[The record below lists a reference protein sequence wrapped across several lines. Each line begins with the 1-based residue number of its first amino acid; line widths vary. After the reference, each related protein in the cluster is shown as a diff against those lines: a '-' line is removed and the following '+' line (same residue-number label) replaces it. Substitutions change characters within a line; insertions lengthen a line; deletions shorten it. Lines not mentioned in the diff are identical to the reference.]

1 METLTNKGSTMN
13 NIDDQIQHDILK
25 RLDKIETDI
34 LKRNSYN
41 AADVA
46 IIRNLVHLI
55 GMNHET
61 EAYQDLSY
69 KTHQLIKDHKTQL
82 NNTANY

>member
-55 GMNHET
+55 GMKHET

-69 KTHQLIKDHKTQL
+69 KTHQLIKDYRFQYDNH
-82 NNTANY
+82 